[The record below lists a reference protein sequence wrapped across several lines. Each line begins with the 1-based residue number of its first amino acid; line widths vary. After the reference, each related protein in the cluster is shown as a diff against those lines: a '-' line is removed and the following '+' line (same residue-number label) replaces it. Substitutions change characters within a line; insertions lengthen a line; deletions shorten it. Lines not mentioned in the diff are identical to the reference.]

1 MSRKRILII
10 LLAVGFIVSPFVLWA
25 LMSAPAIISA
35 QDAAPCTNCLWL
47 PIISGQN
54 GSTALA
60 DPTATPT
67 PFIVPPPDPGDP
79 PVVPVPTIENPT
91 ITKQSVV
98 WTLDGATVVADGFSG
113 TMGASPGFPGGSM
126 TDGFVVQANAIS
138 NQPDAAFSG
147 VLEMTI
153 STFSPAVDYGE
164 QKAGV
169 WYVRGVWTI
178 TRSGAEAATLNVRH
192 NPDVLSGKIQAELPY
207 NPAVA
212 RENWTGLINLPM
224 SQAAGRW
231 ARGTGT
237 LSLDAQLNGY
247 LALDAN
253 IWPELQ

>member
-1 MSRKRILII
+1 MSRTRVLLI
-10 LLAVGFIVSPFVLWA
+10 LLVVGFMISPLFLWA
-25 LMSAPAIISA
+25 LTGAPAMINA

-47 PIISGQN
+47 PIISGQGG
-54 GSTALA
+54 GSQALA
-60 DPTATPT
+60 EPTPT

-79 PVVPVPTIENPT
+79 AILPVPTIENPN
-91 ITKQSVV
+91 IIKQSVV
-98 WTLDGATVVADGFSG
+98 WTLDGATVVAEGISG
-113 TMGASPGFPGGSM
+113 TMTASPGFPGGSM
-126 TDGFVVQANAIS
+126 TDGYVVQANAIS

-147 VLEMTI
+147 ELKLMLSV
-153 STFSPAVDYGE
+153 FSPAVDYGE
-164 QKAGV
+164 QKAGL
-169 WYVRGVWTI
+169 WYVRGTWTI
-178 TRSGAEAATLNVRH
+178 TRAGAEATVLNIRH

-212 RENWTGLINLPM
+212 PENWTGLINLPM